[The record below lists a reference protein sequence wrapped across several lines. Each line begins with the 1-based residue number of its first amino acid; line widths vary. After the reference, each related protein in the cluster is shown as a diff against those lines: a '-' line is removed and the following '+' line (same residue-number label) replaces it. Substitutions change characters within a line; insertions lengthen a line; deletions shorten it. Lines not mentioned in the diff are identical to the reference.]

1 VGLSFT
7 DDPYLLR
14 GLARCVRCD
23 RPMACGTMDGRRG
36 YGCRTCPAGPV
47 TSARALES
55 RVLVEAARRTAI
67 DAIAPGCRASALRQ
81 LLVTVVVGPG
91 VDDVRLHWRI

>member
-1 VGLSFT
+1 
-7 DDPYLLR
+7 
-14 GLARCVRCD
+14 
-23 RPMACGTMDGRRG
+23 M
-36 YGCRTCPAGPV
+36 
-47 TSARALES
+47 
-55 RVLVEAARRTAI
+55 AARRTAI